1 MFNKVKYSSLNELIY
16 EEIKAK
22 IINNELKP
30 NEKLDVDFLS
40 NSLGVSH
47 TPESLSHAA

>member
-1 MFNKVKYSSLNELIY
+1 MK
-16 EEIKAK
+16 IKAK

-40 NSLGVSH
+40 NSLGVSR
-47 TPESLSHAA
+47 TPGDQCPEISE